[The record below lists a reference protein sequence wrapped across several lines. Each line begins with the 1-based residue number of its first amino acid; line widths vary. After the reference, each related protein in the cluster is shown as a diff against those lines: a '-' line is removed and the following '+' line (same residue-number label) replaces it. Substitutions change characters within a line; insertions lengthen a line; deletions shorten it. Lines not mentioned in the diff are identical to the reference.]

1 MATKQKTTEES
12 QEKTAVMAS
21 PVEQDTA
28 QESSTIEPEKEAAHD
43 EPAQASV
50 ETPEASAAPETNVA
64 SQTPV
69 LESLSVLA
77 DRHRVPGWQQAALA
91 RFMGW
96 ADGKMLTDDEYCD
109 ALKKLAWRH
118 IGGGRRK

>member
-1 MATKQKTTEES
+1 MATKKKTEEV
-12 QEKTAVMAS
+12 QEKTAVVTTPA
-21 PVEQDTA
+21 EQEGP
-28 QESSTIEPEKEAAHD
+28 QESGTMEPEKEAAHD

-50 ETPEASAAPETNVA
+50 ETPKASAAPETNVA

-96 ADGKMLTDDEYCD
+96 ADGKMLTDDEYRE
-109 ALKKLAWRH
+109 ALKKLASRH

>member
-1 MATKQKTTEES
+1 MATKRKTTEES

-28 QESSTIEPEKEAAHD
+28 QESSTIEPEKETAHD
-43 EPAQASV
+43 EPAQAFV

-64 SQTPV
+64 SQAPV

-77 DRHRVPGWQQAALA
+77 DRHRVLGWQQAALA

-96 ADGKMLTDDEYCD
+96 ADGKMLTDNEYCD

>member
-1 MATKQKTTEES
+1 MATKKKTEEV
-12 QEKTAVMAS
+12 QEKVVTTPAGQ
-21 PVEQDTA
+21 EGA
-28 QESSTIEPEKEAAHD
+28 QESGTMEPEKEAAHD

-64 SQTPV
+64 SQAPV

-77 DRHRVPGWQQAALA
+77 GRHRVPGWQQAALA

-96 ADGKMLTDDEYCD
+96 ADGKMLTDDEYRE
-109 ALKKLAWRH
+109 ALKKLASRH

>member
-1 MATKQKTTEES
+1 MATKQKTTEDS

-28 QESSTIEPEKEAAHD
+28 QESSTIEPEKETAHD
-43 EPAQASV
+43 EPAQAFV

-64 SQTPV
+64 SQAPV
-69 LESLSVLA
+69 LESLAVLA

-96 ADGKMLTDDEYCD
+96 ADGKMLTDNEYCD

>member
-1 MATKQKTTEES
+1 MATKKKTEEV
-12 QEKTAVMAS
+12 QEKTAVVTTPA
-21 PVEQDTA
+21 EQEGA
-28 QESSTIEPEKEAAHD
+28 QESGTMEPEKEAAHD

-50 ETPEASAAPETNVA
+50 ETPKASAAPETNVA

-96 ADGKMLTDDEYCD
+96 ADGKMLTDDEYRE
-109 ALKKLAWRH
+109 ALKKLASRH

>member
-1 MATKQKTTEES
+1 MATKKKTEEV
-12 QEKTAVMAS
+12 QENNTVVTTPA
-21 PVEQDTA
+21 EQEGA
-28 QESSTIEPEKEAAHD
+28 QESGIMESEKEAAHD

-50 ETPEASAAPETNVA
+50 ETPEASAALETNVA
-64 SQTPV
+64 QAPV

-96 ADGKMLTDDEYCD
+96 ADGKMLTDDEYRE
-109 ALKKLAWRH
+109 ALKKLASRH

>member
-1 MATKQKTTEES
+1 M
-12 QEKTAVMAS
+12 
-21 PVEQDTA
+21 
-28 QESSTIEPEKEAAHD
+28 
-43 EPAQASV
+43 

>member
-1 MATKQKTTEES
+1 MATKKKTEEV
-12 QEKTAVMAS
+12 QEKNTVVTTPA
-21 PVEQDTA
+21 EQEGA
-28 QESSTIEPEKEAAHD
+28 QESGIMEPEKEAAHD

-50 ETPEASAAPETNVA
+50 ETPEASTAPETNVA
-64 SQTPV
+64 SQAPI

-96 ADGKMLTDDEYCD
+96 ADGKMLTDNEYCD

>member
-1 MATKQKTTEES
+1 MATKKKTEEV
-12 QEKTAVMAS
+12 QEKTVMS
-21 PVEQDTA
+21 TPDEQEGT
-28 QESSTIEPEKEAAHD
+28 QESGTMEPEKEAAHD

-50 ETPEASAAPETNVA
+50 ETPETSSAPETNVA
-64 SQTPV
+64 SQAPI

-96 ADGKMLTDDEYCD
+96 ADGKMLTDDEYRE
-109 ALKKLAWRH
+109 ALKKLASRH

>member
-1 MATKQKTTEES
+1 MATKKKTEEV
-12 QEKTAVMAS
+12 QEKTAVVTTPA
-21 PVEQDTA
+21 EQEGA
-28 QESSTIEPEKEAAHD
+28 QESGTMEPEKEAAHD

-50 ETPEASAAPETNVA
+50 ETPKASAAPETNVA

-77 DRHRVPGWQQAALA
+77 DRHRGPGWQQAALA

-96 ADGKMLTDDEYCD
+96 ADGKMLTDDEYRE
-109 ALKKLAWRH
+109 ALKKLASRH

>member
-1 MATKQKTTEES
+1 MATKKKTEEV
-12 QEKTAVMAS
+12 QEKTAVVTTPA
-21 PVEQDTA
+21 EQEGA
-28 QESSTIEPEKEAAHD
+28 QESGTMEPEKEAAHD
-43 EPAQASV
+43 EPAQAFV
-50 ETPEASAAPETNVA
+50 ETPKASAAPETNVA

-96 ADGKMLTDDEYCD
+96 ADGKMLTDDEYRE
-109 ALKKLAWRH
+109 ALKKLASRH

>member
-1 MATKQKTTEES
+1 MATKQKTTEDS

-28 QESSTIEPEKEAAHD
+28 QESSTIEPEKETAHD
-43 EPAQASV
+43 EPAQAFV

-64 SQTPV
+64 SQAPV

-96 ADGKMLTDDEYCD
+96 ADGKMLTDNEYCD

>member
-96 ADGKMLTDDEYCD
+96 ADGKMLTDDEYRE
-109 ALKKLAWRH
+109 ALKKLASRH